1 MPDQTADLIIHSIGE
16 LATARDGSAP
26 AKGKEMSDLLRLK
39 KAALA
44 IKDGKILAIGTES
57 AVKAEIK
64 TASTTEYI
72 DAGGALVTPGF
83 IDPHTHLI
91 FAGNRAS
98 EFLMRCQGKTYQQI
112 AEAGGG
118 IVASM
123 RATRDAS
130 VEQLVLLAQPRLKH
144 MLASGTT
151 TAEVKTG
158 YGLSN
163 ESELNMLEA
172 IFRLRSLQKVEL
184 IPTFMPAHAF
194 PPDLDREK
202 YLHEIIE
209 NMIPNAVSLA
219 KRYQNGQGLTIFQD
233 VFCDKGYFSVQES
246 KRLLLAGME
255 HGLRPKIHADEF
267 ENMGGSTLAVELG
280 AASADHLLNISDQ
293 EISLMAKSTTVAVL
307 LPGTSFFLN
316 LKEHARARFM
326 IENGMALALGS
337 DFNPGSCHIYSL
349 PFIFGLSCLHLK
361 MSCEESL
368 TALTRNAAHAVGL
381 GTSHGVLAPGKAADF
396 LILNVSA
403 LEEIPY
409 NLGSNPVHQIY
420 KHGQLVHQNN

>member
-1 MPDQTADLIIHSIGE
+1 MPEPTADLIIHSIGE
-16 LATARDGSAP
+16 LITPADGAEP
-26 AKGKEMSDLLRLK
+26 AKGKAMSDLLRFS

-44 IKDGKILAIGTES
+44 IEDGRILAAGKES
-57 AVKAEIK
+57 AVNGMIK
-64 TASTTEYI
+64 TGAKTQYV
-72 DAGGALVTPGF
+72 DAGGALIIPGF
-83 IDPHTHLI
+83 IDPHTHLV

-98 EFLMRCQGKTYQQI
+98 EFMMRCQGKTYQQI

-130 VEQLVLLAQPRLKH
+130 IEQLVLLAQPRLKQ

-158 YGLSN
+158 YGLSS

-172 IFRLRSLQKVEL
+172 VFRLRALQAIEL

-194 PPDLDREK
+194 PPDLEREK
-202 YLHEIIE
+202 YLSEIIE
-209 NMIPNAVSLA
+209 NMIPNAASLA
-219 KRYQNGQGLTIFQD
+219 KRYQNGHPVMMFQD
-233 VFCDKGYFSVQES
+233 VFCDKGYFSLQES
-246 KRLLLAGME
+246 KKLLLAGLE
-255 HGLRPKIHADEF
+255 HGLHPKIHADEF
-267 ENMGGSTLAVELG
+267 ENLGGSSLAVELG

-293 EISLMAKSTTVAVL
+293 EIKLMAKSNTVAVL

-316 LKEHARARFM
+316 LKEHARAHFM
-326 IENGMALALGS
+326 IEQGAAIALGS

-381 GTSHGVLAPGKAADF
+381 GTSHGVLAPGKVADF
-396 LILNVSA
+396 LIMNIST

-409 NLGSNPVHQIY
+409 NLGANPVHQIY
-420 KHGQLVHQNN
+420 KSGRLAHKND